1 MKKKIQTTVIVIIVI
16 SVLAVSS
23 VLIWGFTSNWGQGKS
38 LQNVS
43 LSQEKVEETQE
54 KVEETQEKV
63 EETQAKDNTELTDE
77 QYCKKNKDKQSI
89 NAWSGNTQVTDDMK
103 GCAGSV
109 YASGSS
115 SDEYCNGSHSVFD
128 KNYDDDPEKK
138 KIMKEYQKFY
148 TTCCTFNKDKD
159 QCESKYDF

>member
-1 MKKKIQTTVIVIIVI
+1 MKKKNQTTVIVIIVI
-16 SVLAVSS
+16 SVLAVAG

-38 LQNVS
+38 LQKAS

-54 KVEETQEKV
+54 K
-63 EETQAKDNTELTDE
+63 DNTELTDE
-77 QYCKKNKDKQSI
+77 QYCRKNKDKQSI

-115 SDEYCNGSHSVFD
+115 SEEYCNGAHSVFD
-128 KNYDDDPEKK
+128 KNYDDNPDKK
-138 KIMKEYQKFY
+138 KTMKEYQKFY
-148 TTCCTFNKDKD
+148 TTCCTFNKVKD